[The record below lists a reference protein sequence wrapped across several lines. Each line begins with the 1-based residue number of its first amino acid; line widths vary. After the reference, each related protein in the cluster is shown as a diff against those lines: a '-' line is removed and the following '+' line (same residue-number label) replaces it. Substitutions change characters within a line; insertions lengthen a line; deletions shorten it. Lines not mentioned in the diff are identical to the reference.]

1 MPLHFNLIYFVIILR
16 IMKLNWKD
24 KNVNKILTIREN
36 GNFSKFPKE
45 L

>member
-1 MPLHFNLIYFVIILR
+1 MVYLIYFVIILR
-16 IMKLNWKD
+16 IMKLHLKEENI
-24 KNVNKILTIREN
+24 NKILTIREN

>member
-1 MPLHFNLIYFVIILR
+1 
-16 IMKLNWKD
+16 MKLNLKD
-24 KNVNKILTIREN
+24 KNINKILKIREN